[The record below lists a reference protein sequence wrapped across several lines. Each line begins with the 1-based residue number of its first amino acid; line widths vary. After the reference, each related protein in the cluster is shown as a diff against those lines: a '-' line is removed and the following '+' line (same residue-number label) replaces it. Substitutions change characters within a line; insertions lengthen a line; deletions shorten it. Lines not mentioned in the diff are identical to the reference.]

1 MMEPTTRRKFLSQS
15 MGLAAAGA
23 SLAASPAV
31 HAQAGYPDRP
41 VRIVV
46 AWPPGGNADLS
57 ARIIATKLAER
68 LGQQFVVENKPGA
81 STIIGTDAVAKSA
94 ADGYTLLVNINTA
107 LSKYM
112 PRETKPPYDAG
123 RDLVPLF
130 GVSYTQLFL
139 AVNTQAVPSTTL
151 REFIAFAKG
160 KRMAYGSYGLNT
172 TPHFF
177 AEMVNRH
184 AQLGM
189 AHLPYKGE
197 SPMLADLVG
206 GQVQMG
212 FVSFAG
218 SRGFVR
224 EGKLRLL
231 AVVGHTRSEFAP
243 EIPTV
248 TEAGVPG
255 VTLTG
260 SIAFY
265 APARTPEAILRK
277 LEAAGREAVM
287 LPDVQ
292 ERFRVGG
299 NTPWPA
305 TSADLGKS
313 LDDQDRQWQALL
325 SALGA

>member
-1 MMEPTTRRKFLSQS
+1 MHDSITRR
-15 MGLAAAGA
+15 AAAGRV
-23 SLAASPAV
+23 LALSAGVAGLARPA
-31 HAQAGYPDRP
+31 HAQSYPERP

-46 AWPPGGNADLS
+46 AWPAGGNADVS
-57 ARIIATKLAER
+57 TRIIATKLGER
-68 LGQQFVVENKPGA
+68 LGQQFIVENKPGA
-81 STIIGTDAVAKSA
+81 ATSIGSDAVAKA
-94 ADGYTLLVNINTA
+94 PPDGYTLLVNINTA
-107 LSKYM
+107 LSLFA
-112 PRETKPPYDAG
+112 PREVKLPYDPHK
-123 RDLVPLF
+123 DLAPLF

-139 AVNTQAVPSTTL
+139 AVNTQAVPSKTL
-151 REFIAFAKG
+151 REFLAFAKG
-160 KRMAYGSYGLNT
+160 KQMAYGSYGLNT

-177 AEMVNRH
+177 AEIVNR
-184 AQLGM
+184 AGQLGM
-189 AHLPYKGE
+189 AHVPYKGE
-197 SPMLADLVG
+197 APMLADLVG

-212 FVSFAG
+212 FVSLAA

-231 AVVGHTRSEFAP
+231 GVVGHQRSEFAP

-265 APARTPEAILRK
+265 APARTPEPILRK

-292 ERFRVGG
+292 ERFRSAG

-305 TSADLGKS
+305 SSAELGKS
-313 LDDQDRQWQALL
+313 LNDQDRQWQELL
-325 SALGA
+325 RVLGN